1 VSLPAYKPELDPCG
15 QSTMGGCILPPTK
28 VRDVKPDYPPSRA
41 GSDALV
47 LLEGRIG
54 TDGFINGPRLIAAAD
69 EEFAKASFAAVNQ
82 WQFTP
87 TRMGGVPIETVIKVT
102 INFKAE

>member
-1 VSLPAYKPELDPCG
+1 MQPVDY
-15 QSTMGGCILPPTK
+15 GCILPPTK
-28 VRDVKPDYPPSRA
+28 MGRQTGVPGERRRRD
-41 GSDALV
+41 V

-54 TDGFINGPRLIAAAD
+54 TDGFINGLRLIAAAD
-69 EEFAKASFAAVNQ
+69 EEFARASFAAVNQ

-87 TRMGGVPIETVIKVT
+87 TRLGGVPIETVIKVT